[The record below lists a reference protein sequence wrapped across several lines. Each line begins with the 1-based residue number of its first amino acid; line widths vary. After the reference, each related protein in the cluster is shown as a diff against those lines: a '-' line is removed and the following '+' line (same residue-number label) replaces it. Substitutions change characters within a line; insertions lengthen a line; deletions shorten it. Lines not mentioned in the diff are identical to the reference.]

1 MTVKKGLQPEKLCK
15 KCDARMFEFE
25 TTEEIISLEGIIG
38 QERAVKAI
46 EFGLGI
52 KRHGYNIFMT
62 GLTGTG
68 KTSYAR
74 TVALEKAINE
84 RVPDDWCYLYNFK
97 NPGEPM
103 ALSLPA
109 GMGKIFVA
117 DIDNLL
123 EELRGEIPK
132 TFNSEEYERQKGNIL
147 KEFQENRSALMEK
160 LNLVAQ
166 ENGFLL
172 KRTGSGF
179 LSVPLRD
186 GQELSEEEYSRL
198 EQPEREILE
207 KKSTEIQFKALEIS
221 RLIQNEE
228 KKLKKLFKELEQK
241 RGLQAVG
248 HFIDEIKEKYKE
260 YPKVITYLEEL
271 REEVLANLKDFIED
285 EEDKQ
290 LPFPWVKQS
299 SAVTKYNVNLL
310 IDNSDTRGAPVVV
323 ETNPTYYN
331 LAGRL
336 EHENRLGM
344 VTTDF
349 TMIKSGALHRAN
361 GGYLILQAK
370 DVLLNP
376 QSWEVLKRVLKTKEI
391 RIETIGEQYA
401 LFSMT
406 TLKPEPIPVDVKVIL
421 IGSPL
426 LYYLLY
432 RNDEDFKKLFK
443 IRSDFDGVM
452 DLSIENM
459 TKMANFISANCQSEG
474 LTHFDRSGV
483 ARVVDYSVRLAEHQ
497 NKLTTRFNE
506 IVEILYEADA
516 WAALENS
523 PYVRAEHVDKAVR
536 EKISRSDKYE
546 KKLLE
551 MVEEGQLLLDFQ
563 GEKAGQV
570 NGLAVIDMGDYTFG
584 RPSRITVSTYLGRRG
599 IVNIERESRM
609 SGRIHDKGVLII
621 SGYLG
626 GKYAQGIPLTL
637 SASICFEQSYDG
649 VDGDSASSAE
659 LYALL
664 SSLSEVPL
672 RQGIAV
678 TGSVNQKG
686 EIQPVGGITWKI
698 EGFFKACKLQGLTGD
713 QGVIIPHQN
722 IINLMLDEEV
732 VEAVR
737 EGKFHIYAVKTVE
750 EGMEILTGMPAG
762 ERGEDGK
769 YPAGTINYLVEQK
782 LKLYYEMLGRQGREQ
797 EKTGEQKGESAPL
810 ENEDAPQE
818 DEDNSR
824 EDRENDDHPQKG
836 AK

>member
-1 MTVKKGLQPEKLCK
+1 MTYRTLAPEELRLV
-15 KCDARMFEFE
+15 CDPEQFEFE
-25 TTEEIISLEGIIG
+25 TTEDVPPLEGIIG
-38 QERAVKAI
+38 QERAVKAV

-74 TVALEKAINE
+74 TVALEKAVNE

-97 NPGEPM
+97 NPGVPM
-103 ALSLPA
+103 ALNLPA
-109 GMGKIFVA
+109 GMGKVFVA

-123 EELRGEIPK
+123 EELKEEIPK
-132 TFNSEEYERQKGNIL
+132 AFNTEDYERQKGNIL
-147 KEFQENRSALMEK
+147 KEFQETRNALMEK

-172 KRTGSGF
+172 KRTGAGF
-179 LSVPLRD
+179 LSVPLRN
-186 GQELSEEEYSRL
+186 GEELSEEEYSRL
-198 EQPEREILE
+198 EQQEREMLD
-207 KKSTEIQFKALEIS
+207 KKSTEIQIKALEIS

-241 RGLQAVG
+241 TGLQAVG
-248 HFIDEIKEKYKE
+248 HLIDEINEKYKK
-260 YPKVITYLEEL
+260 YPKVINYLEEL
-271 REEVLANLKDFIED
+271 KEDILANLNDFKED
-285 EEDKQ
+285 EDDKQ
-290 LPFPWVKQS
+290 LPFPWIKQS
-299 SAVTKYNVNLL
+299 TATKYSVNLL
-310 IDNSDTRGAPVVV
+310 IDNSETRGAPVIV

-331 LAGRL
+331 LIGRL

-349 TMIKSGALHRAN
+349 TMIKEGALHRAN

-401 LFSMT
+401 FLSMT
-406 TLKPEPIPVDVKVIL
+406 TLKPEPIPLDVKVIL

-426 LYYLLY
+426 LYHLLY
-432 RNDEDFKKLFK
+432 RYDEDFKKLFK
-443 IRSDFDGVM
+443 IKADFDGVM
-452 DLSIENM
+452 ERSVENM
-459 TKMANFISANCQSEG
+459 TKMANFISSNCQSER

-497 NKLTTRFNE
+497 EKLTTRFNE

-516 WAALENS
+516 WAAFENS
-523 PYVRAEHVDKAVR
+523 PYVTAEHVDRAVK
-536 EKISRSDKYE
+536 EKTARSNKYE
-546 KKLLE
+546 EKLLE
-551 MVEEGQLLLDFQ
+551 MVEEGQILLDFK
-563 GEKAGQV
+563 GKKVGQI
-570 NGLAVIDMGDYTFG
+570 NGLAVIDLGDYAFG
-584 RPSRITVSTYLGRRG
+584 RPLRITVSTYLGRRG

-626 GKYAQGIPLTL
+626 EKYAQKKPLAL
-637 SASICFEQSYDG
+637 SASICFEQSYEG

-664 SSLSEVPL
+664 SSLSEIPL
-672 RQGIAV
+672 SQSIAV

-698 EGFFKACKLQGLTGD
+698 EGFFKACKLQGLTGE

-722 IINLMLDEEV
+722 VINLMLEEEV

-750 EGMEILTGMPAG
+750 EGIEILTGMPAG
-762 ERGEDGK
+762 ERGEDGE
-769 YPAGTINYLVEQK
+769 YPQGTVNYLVEQK
-782 LKLYYEMLGRQGREQ
+782 LKKYYEMLDKQGKGP
-797 EKTGEQKGESAPL
+797 EKTDEEGSNSRREDEETPPKD
-810 ENEDAPQE
+810 EDAPQE
-818 DEDNSR
+818 KRNKE
-824 EDRENDDHPQKG
+824 
-836 AK
+836 